1 MLDHPAQRGMQA
13 WIGAVSPIG
22 ARGLLRIGLAERRNT
37 RRTAFVKDLYSGCVI
52 LIVYH
57 ANDAL
62 AILYNYSNLCAQQLY
77 TVHACWNTREEEG
90 EKAAG
95 PRPRRQKHPPT

>member
-1 MLDHPAQRGMQA
+1 MAHQCMLDHPAQRGMQA

-37 RRTAFVKDLYSGCVI
+37 RRTDFVKDLYSGCVI

-77 TVHACWNTREEEG
+77 TVHAC
-90 EKAAG
+90 
-95 PRPRRQKHPPT
+95 